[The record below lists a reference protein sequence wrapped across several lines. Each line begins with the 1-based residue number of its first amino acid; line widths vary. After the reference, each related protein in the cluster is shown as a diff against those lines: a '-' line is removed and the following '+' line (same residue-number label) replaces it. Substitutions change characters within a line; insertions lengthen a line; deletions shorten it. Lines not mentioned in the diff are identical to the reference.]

1 MECWSNGICERIRT
15 EGIRARRTLLSTSS
29 ISQARALEQAKI
41 GTLGTSIAMGMID
54 ITGKKVLL
62 REALA
67 SGRITL
73 LPETVKKIREHQ
85 IKKGD
90 PLLVAEIAAMKAA
103 KETYLLIPHCHQ
115 IPLNVVELNF
125 SIGSDFIEANCLVK
139 AEATTGVEMEALV
152 GASIALTT
160 IWDMVKYIEKD
171 KNGQYPSTRISD
183 IRVLK
188 KVKKPGSKPDAI

>member
-1 MECWSNGICERIRT
+1 
-15 EGIRARRTLLSTSS
+15 
-29 ISQARALEQAKI
+29 
-41 GTLGTSIAMGMID
+41 MGMID

-62 REALA
+62 REAVA
-67 SGRITL
+67 SGKITL
-73 LPETVKKIREHQ
+73 SPETIKKIRENQ

-115 IPLNVVELNF
+115 IPLNTVELNF
-125 SIGSDFIEANCLVK
+125 STGKNFIEANCLVK
-139 AEATTGVEMEALV
+139 AEAMTGVEMEALV

-160 IWDMVKYIEKD
+160 IWDMVKYLEKD
-171 KNGQYPSTRISD
+171 KDGQYPSTLISD

-188 KVKKPGSKPDAI
+188 KVKKPVPKPDIKRK

>member
-1 MECWSNGICERIRT
+1 
-15 EGIRARRTLLSTSS
+15 
-29 ISQARALEQAKI
+29 
-41 GTLGTSIAMGMID
+41 MGMVD
-54 ITGKKVLL
+54 ITGKRVML

-73 LPETVKKIREHQ
+73 SPDTIEKIRASQ

-115 IPLNVVELNF
+115 IPLNIVELDF
-125 SIGSDFIEANCLVK
+125 SIGSNFIEANCLVK
-139 AEATTGVEMEALV
+139 AEAMTGVEMEALI
-152 GASIALTT
+152 GTTIALAT

-171 KNGQYPSTRISD
+171 EDGQYPSTRISD
-183 IRVLK
+183 IRIVK
-188 KVKKPGSKPDAI
+188 KVKRSAPEPAP

>member
-1 MECWSNGICERIRT
+1 
-15 EGIRARRTLLSTSS
+15 
-29 ISQARALEQAKI
+29 
-41 GTLGTSIAMGMID
+41 MGMID

-125 SIGSDFIEANCLVK
+125 SIGSDFIEVSCLVK
-139 AEATTGVEMEALV
+139 AEAPTGVEMEALV
-152 GASIALTT
+152 GTSIALTT

-188 KVKKPGSKPDAI
+188 KVKKPISKPDAG

>member
-1 MECWSNGICERIRT
+1 
-15 EGIRARRTLLSTSS
+15 
-29 ISQARALEQAKI
+29 
-41 GTLGTSIAMGMID
+41 MGMID

-73 LPETVKKIREHQ
+73 SPETVKRIRENQ

-90 PLLVAEIAAMKAA
+90 PLLVAEIAAMRAA

-115 IPLNVVELNF
+115 IPLNTVELNF
-125 SIGSDFIEANCLVK
+125 SIGKDFIEANCLVK
-139 AEATTGVEMEALV
+139 AEAMTGVEMEALV
-152 GASIALTT
+152 GTSIALAT

-188 KVKKPGSKPDAI
+188 KVKKSRPEPDVTR

>member
-1 MECWSNGICERIRT
+1 
-15 EGIRARRTLLSTSS
+15 
-29 ISQARALEQAKI
+29 
-41 GTLGTSIAMGMID
+41 MGMID
-54 ITGKKVLL
+54 ITGKSVVL

-73 LPETVKKIREHQ
+73 SPETVRKIRNNQ

-90 PLLVAEIAAMKAA
+90 PLLVAEVAAMRAA

-115 IPLNVVELNF
+115 IPLNTVELNF
-125 SIGSDFIEANCLVK
+125 SIGEDFVEAACLVK
-139 AEATTGVEMEALV
+139 AEAMTGVEMEALV

-171 KNGQYPSTRISD
+171 EDGQYPSTRISD
-183 IRVLK
+183 IRVVK
-188 KVKKPGSKPDAI
+188 KVKKPGPEPTQ